1 MAKVTLALVHDLIK
15 KQTETFIAEI
25 TSLRD
30 EVAAFKA
37 QLAATNLTS
46 SPQSTPAQPSSFAD
60 VVKTSI
66 RSALEE
72 DRAKQEVIIQ
82 RLPENT
88 RDVADVH
95 EICARAEV
103 IVKPTAVT
111 RLGKSH
117 PNRPRIVKVTFPS
130 TFDARTFRSKVEE
143 SKATISDSFPN
154 ICCRPARTRD
164 QQARHKTLGP
174 EVYKL
179 NQNAKSGL
187 ESFSLR
193 PNASCK
199 RSSEADL
206 KLSSQNSA
214 EKELCFCHFV

>member
-1 MAKVTLALVHDLIK
+1 MAKVTLALVHDFIK

-30 EVAAFKA
+30 EVAALKA
-37 QLAATNLTS
+37 QLAATNLTG

-72 DRAKQEVIIQ
+72 DKAKQEVIIQ
-82 RLPENT
+82 RLPENN

-95 EICARAEV
+95 EICAKAEV

-143 SKATISDSFPN
+143 SKILAISETWLTDAISNHEVLPDSFN
-154 ICCRPARTRD
+154 IYRKDRCTTQP
-164 QQARHKTLGP
+164 
-174 EVYKL
+174 
-179 NQNAKSGL
+179 S
-187 ESFSLR
+187 
-193 PNASCK
+193 K
-199 RSSEADL
+199 RGGGILLAIDTHIE
-206 KLSSQNSA
+206 
-214 EKELCFCHFV
+214 